1 MSTDTPTSLKTTD
14 DNSSEHDWGGYE
26 PIGEDATDY
35 TEDERVQVGA
45 GWLGPAGF
53 FEIVELAR
61 DGRRSDDLFCRVET
75 PSARANG
82 TTPMRRRVKG
92 LLEKDNSG
100 AITILSPDGLEATRK
115 GHERIQALADSDD
128 EDDQVSVVRV
138 DGKIV
143 DVREHDENGDLIG
156 GDSGGD

>member
-1 MSTDTPTSLKTTD
+1 MSTDTPSIETTGPD
-14 DNSSEHDWGGYE
+14 RPEHDWGGYE
-26 PIGEDATDY
+26 PLGEDATDHS
-35 TEDERVQVGA
+35 EDERVQVGA

-53 FEIVELAR
+53 FEIVSLAR

-75 PSARANG
+75 PSARTNG

-100 AITILSPDGLEATRK
+100 AITILSPDDLEATRK
-115 GHERIQALADSDD
+115 GHERIQARVDSDD
-128 EDDQVSVVRV
+128 EDDQVSVVRI

-143 DVREHDENGDLIG
+143 DVREYAENGDLIG
-156 GDSGGD
+156 CDGNDE